1 MLDASSEGSD
11 MDPQT
16 PPERRAFESPFLG
29 DPPAEPKP
37 SRERRRHTAW
47 PMLAAVVV
55 LAAIVV
61 LIVLL

>member
-1 MLDASSEGSD
+1 

-16 PPERRAFESPFLG
+16 PPERHAFESPLLG
-29 DPPAEPKP
+29 DPPAERSPR
-37 SRERRRHTAW
+37 RERRRNIGWA
-47 PMLAAVVV
+47 MLLAVAL